1 MADPMEAN
9 ERIAALESNLSRLLQ
24 MVGAVDSRTGLVL
37 ALGTTML
44 GVLAALLPQ
53 ATKWDVASASFSS
66 IALVGLFLC
75 LLFLSVAAIPRTRG
89 PKGSYVYFEGIAS
102 RSEDTYVREFM
113 RLSAEDYAADLA
125 RQCHRNSEIAKTKYA
140 WLQRSLVA
148 LYASVP
154 FWSVA
159 VFLLYLRRP

>member
-53 ATKWDVASASFSS
+53 ATKWDV
-66 IALVGLFLC
+66 L
-75 LLFLSVAAIPRTRG
+75 
-89 PKGSYVYFEGIAS
+89 
-102 RSEDTYVREFM
+102 
-113 RLSAEDYAADLA
+113 
-125 RQCHRNSEIAKTKYA
+125 
-140 WLQRSLVA
+140 
-148 LYASVP
+148 
-154 FWSVA
+154 
-159 VFLLYLRRP
+159 